1 MVLAVNENRYRLARE
16 RAGLSL
22 GQAARITGLTLVHLS
37 AMEMS
42 STVIE
47 SDPVDLMAEK
57 YGVSVEW
64 LTGACERYDYA
75 SARKIKGFS
84 DIEYSSDAAAIA
96 EFAAS
101 MSKRRDPSCARCYG
115 RGWYPERKP
124 GTTETD
130 DDEFTGPD
138 IVEVYC
144 ECATGRRK
152 MEQGT

>member
-1 MVLAVNENRYRLARE
+1 MSENRYRLARE

-22 GQAARITGLTLVHLS
+22 CQAARITGLTLVHLS

-75 SARKIKGFS
+75 SARQIKGFS
-84 DIEYSSDAAAIA
+84 NIEYTSDAAAIA
-96 EFAAS
+96 EFVAS
-101 MSKRRDPSCARCYG
+101 MPKRRTTDFTVEDLETNFVIRESRTDREERERREAAEIGVPPP
-115 RGWYPERKP
+115 GWSEDDMDGPEP
-124 GTTETD
+124 
-130 DDEFTGPD
+130 F
-138 IVEVYC
+138 
-144 ECATGRRK
+144 
-152 MEQGT
+152 